1 MPAASA
7 VLVYFVATGV
17 EIAVIEA
24 LRPTEIEL
32 TWISDAV
39 LALAFGSAMF
49 LWLHLKW
56 TRIDLGTR
64 EWPRGRGDYDR
75 LVSLS

>member
-49 LWLHLKW
+49 LWLHLSGRALIW
-56 TRIDLGTR
+56 
-64 EWPRGRGDYDR
+64 EQESGRGAAATTTAW
-75 LVSLS
+75 